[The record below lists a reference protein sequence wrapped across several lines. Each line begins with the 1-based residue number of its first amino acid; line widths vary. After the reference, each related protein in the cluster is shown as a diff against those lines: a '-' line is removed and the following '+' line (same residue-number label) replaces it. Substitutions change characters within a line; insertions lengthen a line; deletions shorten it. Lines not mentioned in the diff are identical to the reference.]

1 MRAGRDAMT
10 TKADIIV
17 AMNRSHAAEA
27 VFAAHILF
35 IVLALVGGFGVLV
48 TRWWLLVHLPIVAWS
63 AYVNL
68 ANRTC
73 PLTPLESGLRGQT
86 ANSGLDDGFIV
97 HHVGR
102 HLRPGST
109 PQQIEHLVGGFIIV
123 WNLLVYA
130 LVWWWAP
137 L

>member
-1 MRAGRDAMT
+1 MKR
-10 TKADIIV
+10 KADII
-17 AMNRSHAAEA
+17 ACMTNRHAANT
-27 VFAAHILF
+27 VFAVHILF
-35 IVLALVGGFGVLV
+35 ITLALVGGFGVLV
-48 TRWWLLVHLPIVAWS
+48 TRWWLLAHLPIVAWS

-73 PLTPLESGLRGQT
+73 PLTPLESGLRGET
-86 ANSGLDDGFIV
+86 TGSGLDDGFIV

-130 LVWWWAP
+130 FVWWCAP